1 MGRAVCGARRPALL
15 FLFVFT
21 LGLGA
26 CHPVPAPREVD
37 LAERL
42 DEELREA
49 GAPALAPEAYAAHA
63 AALAAAR
70 EVVARERA
78 SFVFLRDWVRV
89 GDLYRELVAQERQ
102 LLARVAEVRS
112 ARSAALGE
120 RIEEERGRGSL
131 LRELTTRMNE
141 GRLARRNLTR
151 AELALDDAE
160 RALASGDLDAGAA
173 AVGRAESFH
182 GAAER
187 TLAPTVCRYLDPDQV
202 ARWRQY
208 AQEAVSESARTG
220 GLTLVVFKFERRL
233 VAYRAGKA
241 WRTYRVGL
249 GMNGLSDKLFRGDS
263 ATPEGRYRVSGK
275 LPGSR
280 FHKALLIDYPNEE
293 DRRRFAEAKRRG
305 LVPAG
310 RGIGGN
316 VEIHGGGRDSVTEGC
331 VSLDNPAMDELFE
344 MVDVGTP
351 VTVVGAVEVKNVLT
365 AACRKRR

>member
-1 MGRAVCGARRPALL
+1 MGRAVCGARRSALL
-15 FLFVFT
+15 FFVVVA
-21 LGLGA
+21 LGQGS

-49 GAPALAPEAYAAHA
+49 GAPGLAPADYAAHSA
-63 AALAAAR
+63 SLAGAR
-70 EVVARERA
+70 EAVAREREK
-78 SFVFLRDWVRV
+78 FVFFRDWVGIGER
-89 GDLYRELVAQERQ
+89 YRELVARERR
-102 LLARVAEVRS
+102 LLARVAEIRG

-120 RIEEERGRGSL
+120 RIEAERGRGSL

-141 GRLARRNLTR
+141 GRLARRSLTR

-160 RALASGDLDAGAA
+160 RALASGDLDAGDA

-182 GAAER
+182 SAAER
-187 TLAPTVCRYLDPDQV
+187 TLAPTVCRYLDSEQV

-208 AQEAVSESARTG
+208 AKDAVAESARTG
-220 GLTLVVFKFERRL
+220 ALALVVFKFERRL
-233 VAYRAGKA
+233 VVYRAGKA

-263 ATPEGRYRVSGK
+263 ATPEGRYKVAGK

-310 RGIGGN
+310 RSIGGN

-344 MVDVGTP
+344 AVGVGTP
-351 VTVVGAVEVKNVLT
+351 VTVVGAVEVKDILT
-365 AACRKRR
+365 AACRKRM